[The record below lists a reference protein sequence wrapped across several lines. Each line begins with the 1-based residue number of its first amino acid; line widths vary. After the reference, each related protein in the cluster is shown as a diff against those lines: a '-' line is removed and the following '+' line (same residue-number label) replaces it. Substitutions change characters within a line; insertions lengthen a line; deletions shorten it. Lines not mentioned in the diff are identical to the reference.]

1 MAGFSI
7 NFRSVVLLLKGLTL
21 KMGQTNV
28 HRYLPRLLD
37 YILKGQIDPSVVVTH
52 RLPLAKASE
61 AHKTFQEKADHC
73 IKVVLKPQMAQS
85 PQVEAETSSGLEQR
99 LDLSECDRP
108 HSSGRARR
116 QRAEAVPISSAL
128 PGRAR
133 RNEIWP
139 HDRLRRGAAENPQA
153 GEQGSVAGW
162 LAEAKGGGPI
172 VRLLDETCIRI
183 GNEEYAKTNKS
194 FGLTTLRDRHADI
207 HGESV
212 HLHFRGKSNQ
222 EHDITLRDRRLARI
236 VKRCQ
241 DLPGQEL
248 LQYQAETGESLKV
261 DSADVNEYLRESTQ
275 EDFTAKDFR
284 TWHGSGHMAQQLAAL
299 GPASSPTQT
308 KRTLFKRS
316 RKLPNIW
323 GTARSISASFN

>member
-1 MAGFSI
+1 MRDETKFGRMIAFGAALPKIRKRVDKDLS
-7 NFRSVVLLLKGLTL
+7 LDGLP
-21 KMGQTNV
+21 Q
-28 HRYLPRLLD
+28 
-37 YILKGQIDPSVVVTH
+37 Q
-52 RLPLAKASE
+52 
-61 AHKTFQEKADHC
+61 
-73 IKVVLKPQMAQS
+73 KVV
-85 PQVEAETSSGLEQR
+85 
-99 LDLSECDRP
+99 
-108 HSSGRARR
+108 
-116 QRAEAVPISSAL
+116 
-128 PGRAR
+128 
-133 RNEIWP
+133 
-139 HDRLRRGAAENPQA
+139 AA
-153 GEQGSVAGW
+153 
-162 LAEAKGGGPI
+162 I